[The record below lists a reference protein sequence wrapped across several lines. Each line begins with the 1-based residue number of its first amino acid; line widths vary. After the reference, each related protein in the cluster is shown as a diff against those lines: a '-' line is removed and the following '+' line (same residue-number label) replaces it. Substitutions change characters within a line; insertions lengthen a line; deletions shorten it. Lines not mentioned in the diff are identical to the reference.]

1 MCYVSVYISA
11 VHPTNKELKRKS
23 YLMISYSYL
32 FARIYFKELAICW
45 GILYSGK
52 MKRNM
57 QSFLESLV
65 KFLIHIMPAAELV
78 RARAASRA
86 IEAAREREREREKG
100 RAKPMAF
107 NSDRGRGGRGGRGS
121 RGGGRGSRGGS
132 RNGTW

>member
-23 YLMISYSYL
+23 YLTISYSYL

-65 KFLIHIMPAAELV
+65 KFLIHTVPAAELV
-78 RARAASRA
+78 RARAARDRA

-100 RAKPMAF
+100 MAKPMAF
-107 NSDRGRGGRGGRGS
+107 NSNRVR
-121 RGGGRGSRGGS
+121 GGRGSRGGS